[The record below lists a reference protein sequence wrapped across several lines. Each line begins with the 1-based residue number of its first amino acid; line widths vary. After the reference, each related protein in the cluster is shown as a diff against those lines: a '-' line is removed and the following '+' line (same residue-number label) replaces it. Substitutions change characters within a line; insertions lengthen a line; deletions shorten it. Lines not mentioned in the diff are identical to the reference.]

1 MLENIRA
8 GLKVMA
14 RRNNRQ
20 LLAGFL
26 FVSFA
31 LSGETPGRA
40 AEKRAEDDSSA
51 VPHETRRVFNFDN
64 WTVELL
70 YGQGKNTPVDDQH
83 KETAASTAPWVIK
96 PNLTLHSGITPQTS
110 PRRAVALR
118 LAERGRKL
126 LQAGE
131 YESALLTLEKSLA
144 LDSTPYTYYYLAR
157 AHHQL
162 NNYRDSAT
170 FLDVAESRLPAS
182 REWMAEVAALKRE
195 NVRVLT
201 EQAQEKQAAQERAE
215 NRAKRATTVAT
226 LSLSAVFAF
235 SAVLCFLA
243 FAMMWSARFRRSLR

>member
-1 MLENIRA
+1 
-8 GLKVMA
+8 MA
-14 RRNNRQ
+14 RTNNQ
-20 LLAGFL
+20 HLLACFL
-26 FVSFA
+26 LLSFA
-31 LSGETPGRA
+31 LSAETPGRA
-40 AEKRAEDDSSA
+40 AEKRARDDSSA

-70 YGQGKNTPVDDQH
+70 YGQAKNTSVDEQH
-83 KETAASTAPWVIK
+83 QRKETAASAAPWLVK

-157 AHHQL
+157 AHHHL
-162 NNYRDSAT
+162 NNYQDSVT
-170 FLDVAESRLPAS
+170 FLDVAESRLSVS

-195 NVRVLT
+195 NVRALT
-201 EQAQEKQAAQERAE
+201 EQAQKKQAAQERAE
-215 NRAKRATTVAT
+215 NRAKQTTTVAT
-226 LSLSAVFAF
+226 LSLSAVLAF

-243 FAMMWSARFRRSLR
+243 FAMAWSARFRRSLG